1 MAQTERRMDI
11 SSVRSTL
18 TEMYNVLKGVV
29 MEIVED
35 HKKLNVCSQY
45 ASFAKELPTAWLER
59 AGERLRKKEYKIAF
73 VGPFKAGKSTFLSAL
88 LKQPGMLPA
97 EDAECTF
104 SVGVVA
110 APPAGEQEHVK
121 ASYYTAEEA
130 LRNILTHSRYF
141 KLFEWDTKTREEMLK
156 NFAADRALEFIRDSA
171 EKGKAGD
178 RKEEAEELSDPKK
191 GFIAAYKQYRDRLGK
206 SHVDSIDALKIY
218 VRKEEGIGHLLL
230 IKLVEIFRNNP
241 VLAKQGFQ
249 IADTPGTDSMN
260 EAARVITLTYLKE
273 ADAVIYLAEARGLS
287 TNFNV
292 IREELTKFHN
302 DIRDKMFI
310 VANKADWYEIKS
322 MRKEGGSKAPIE
334 VVFEN
339 IVNPLRALGLN
350 ENKLFFTAG
359 RMSELSQKKEM
370 GGMTPDENQQY
381 GIMRKA
387 LDEKMEALSENLNPI
402 LLKLLQT
409 CFRDGGVDAFRKVV
423 IDYLEY
429 DIQVERLKEVFT
441 DLDKAFKSLDR
452 LLSTEQTR
460 IKDAL
465 ANAMTVREQ
474 IVSFFEK
481 ARETF
486 LDKVAVIN
494 AAAPKAVPMLVD
506 QAKQKMVKMVEDN
519 VDRINI
525 ERIKLKLKVPTP
537 LNIKMEVI
545 NIFKAQFSEKFPE
558 IVRETV
564 SPAVGAKMNELVSE
578 SRVGGVIAHLAKELG
593 TEHDRT
599 FDKVIDRFSNGV
611 DRFTE
616 MRGRE
621 ETWELMDTELKPQ
634 GFEIEWSEQVEKD
647 FRADCKEIFVQKFVD
662 YCGKLSSTL
671 ARHYQALIKDL
682 IRDFDRLIEEIQEA
696 IKKDPDRVTLPVK
709 LLTGTEEETED
720 EKKKRCLLS
729 YFRAYETA
737 KKMHSETQPNFPNV
751 K

>member
-1 MAQTERRMDI
+1 MAQTDRRVDI
-11 SSVRSTL
+11 ANVRATL
-18 TEMYNVLKGVV
+18 TEMYNVLKSVIT
-29 MEIVED
+29 EIVED
-35 HKKLNVCSQY
+35 HKKISVCSQY
-45 ASFAKELPTAWLER
+45 SSFAKELPTAWLER

-110 APPAGEQEHVK
+110 APPPGEQEHVK
-121 ASYYTAEEA
+121 ATYYTAEEA
-130 LRNILTHSRYF
+130 LRNILTHSRYY
-141 KLFEWDTKTREEMLK
+141 KLFEWDQKTREDLLK
-156 NFAADRALEFIRDSA
+156 NFAADRAIEFIRDSA
-171 EKGKAGD
+171 EKGASGD

-191 GFIAAYKQYRDRLGK
+191 GFIAAYKQYRDRMGK
-206 SHVDSIDALKIY
+206 THVDAIDNLKIY

-230 IKLVEIFRNNP
+230 IKIVEIFRNNP

-302 DIRDKMFI
+302 DIREKMFI

-322 MRKEGGSKAPIE
+322 MRKEGASKAPIE

-350 ENKLFFTAG
+350 ESKLFFTAG

-370 GGMTPDENQQY
+370 GQLSADESQQFN
-381 GIMRKA
+381 IMRKA
-387 LDEKMEALSENLNPI
+387 LDEKIEALSENLNPT
-402 LLKLLQT
+402 LHKLLTT
-409 CFRDGGVDAFRKVV
+409 CFRDGGVDSFRKVV

-429 DIQVERLKEVFT
+429 DIQVERLKEVFM
-441 DLDKAFKSLDR
+441 DLNKAHQSLDR
-452 LLSTEQTR
+452 LLGTEQSR

-481 ARETF
+481 ARDTF

-494 AAAPKAVPMLVD
+494 SAAPKAVPMLVD
-506 QAKQKMVKMVEDN
+506 QAKQKVVKNIEDA

-545 NIFKAQFSEKFPE
+545 NYFKADFSNKYPDQ
-558 IVRETV
+558 VRETV
-564 SPAVGAKMNELVSE
+564 SPAIGAKMNELVQE
-578 SRVGGVIAHLAKELG
+578 SRVGGVISHLAKELG
-593 TEHDRT
+593 TDHDRT
-599 FDKVIDRFSNGV
+599 FDRVIDRFTNGV

-616 MRGRE
+616 MRARE

-662 YCGKLSSTL
+662 YCGKLNQTL

-682 IRDFDRLIEEIQEA
+682 IRDFDRLIENIQEA

-709 LLTGTEEETED
+709 LLTGTEEESED
-720 EKKKRCLLS
+720 EKKKRCLLN
-729 YFRAYETA
+729 YFRAFETA
-737 KKMHSETQPNFPNV
+737 KKMHAELAPNFPSV